1 MRSMALGGTIPG
13 CNTKPT
19 LTIHISPAT
28 DKKHSAC
35 PEIRDDLAF
44 ADSLIAEAVTKST
57 WSRNSAWVKKFADY
71 VFDKRP
77 AIRQEPNM
85 RSALAD
91 DQLILA
97 FLAHVAAEQP
107 KAKTRVDAAK
117 RAVNFVRAIA
127 GLPSL
132 DSNLSITMLA
142 KATRARSVSSVRQS
156 PHMPSAFLHCIMHD
170 WGASDI
176 WWKWQ
181 ITLMAF
187 LAFCSI
193 GRGDEVCSCLRE
205 GIAWVL
211 QDGTTVTSRSFR
223 PGHHCNDKACKRPNC
238 VRGFLILFP
247 SRKNHQHKP
256 SWIPVAS
263 AVAVNLMKKH
273 LTWLDNNNLP
283 FAWKHMFLPR
293 SSVRCAGKR
302 AYSPP
307 MSPTAR
313 MDVASFR
320 TLLRQAVVE
329 CCDVSKRIA
338 AEYGTHSPR
347 LGAIELLRKHNVPA
361 ELRQQMGQWMSQSVA
376 LSYLQL
382 PASEQ
387 FDVLHAM

>member
-1 MRSMALGGTIPG
+1 MCGAR
-13 CNTKPT
+13 
-19 LTIHISPAT
+19 
-28 DKKHSAC
+28 KHSSC
-35 PEIRDDLAF
+35 PELRDDLVF
-44 ADSLIAEAVTKST
+44 ADTLIAEAVTKST
-57 WSRNSAWVKKFADY
+57 WARNKSWIGKFTAY
-71 VFDKRP
+71 VFEKRP
-77 AIRQEPNM
+77 AIKQEPNLS
-85 RSALAD
+85 SAFAD
-91 DQLILA
+91 EQLILA

-117 RAVNFVRAIA
+117 RAINFVRSIA
-127 GLPSL
+127 DLPSL
-132 DSNLSITMLA
+132 DENASIKMLA

-156 PHMPSAFLHCIMHD
+156 PHLPSSFLHCVMHD

-181 ITLMAF
+181 ITLMTF

-211 QDGTTVTSRSFR
+211 QDGSIISSKSFR
-223 PGHHCNDKACKRPNC
+223 PGHHCNDKTCKQHNC

-247 SRKNHQHKP
+247 SRKNHQHRP

-263 AVAVNLMKKH
+263 ASAVGLMTRH
-273 LTWLDNNNLP
+273 LNWLDSHELP
-283 FAWKHMFLPR
+283 FTWKHMFLPR

-302 AYSPP
+302 VYSVPI
-307 MSPTAR
+307 SPTAR
-313 MDVASFR
+313 MDVDSFR
-320 TLLRQAVVE
+320 TLLRQAVTE
-329 CCDVSKRIA
+329 CCEVPARVA
-338 AEYGTHSPR
+338 AQYGTHSPR
-347 LGAIELLRKHNVPA
+347 LGAIELLRKHGVPA

-382 PASEQ
+382 PAGEQ